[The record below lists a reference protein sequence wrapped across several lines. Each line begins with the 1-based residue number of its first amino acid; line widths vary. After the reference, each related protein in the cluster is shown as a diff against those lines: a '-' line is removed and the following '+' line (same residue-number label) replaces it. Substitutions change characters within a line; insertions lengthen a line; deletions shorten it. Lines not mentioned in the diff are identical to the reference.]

1 MTEHS
6 CIHETEF
13 GRMITMLDQHDKV
26 LNGNGQKGLRDIV
39 TELNLTVKELK
50 PVIDDLRTAVSG
62 FGKFQIET
70 EVDIRANEKQK
81 SNIQL
86 KRVNTQWIITTIIV
100 LILFILEK
108 ILE

>member
-1 MTEHS
+1 MTEHN

-13 GRMITMLDQHDKV
+13 GRMITMLDQHDKI

-62 FGKFQIET
+62 FGKFQTET